1 MKKEVKNISGIK
13 INDSIKMSVKKKR
26 KNFRGFEALIIAYC
40 GFIGIIM
47 FFLSTFDIPFDRHSV
62 LISSIIFSAVY
73 GIISSVKGKT
83 ALVFF
88 PSGLLIFLVGILKYY
103 EQIKTGFFLVFNIMY
118 KRLTDTG
125 INYFKSISP
134 INSQHNITLFLIFII
149 WFLAFIIFFFTV
161 YRPNILIILASTFPL
176 IEICL
181 YYGIEVPILWTSLMI
196 GYWLAV
202 LSICLTDIGEYYG
215 GGGGFT
221 RKDDT
226 FFPKRKMKFKVTEKC
241 GILIIFITFIT
252 SLASQSII
260 DITGYERTDKIKEQ
274 RRELKTAINSFSL
287 EDLTTSISNMIEPLG
302 ISLEYQDN
310 RLGKYNKISYKGKTD
325 LIITLDTLPKNALYL
340 KGFTASTYNENEWF
354 ELENSK
360 YDELNKMF
368 EKYSIYP
375 QQIPYFVNS
384 KLYNINKNKIKI
396 ASQKKSSKFYVPYGV
411 IPDESFSFK
420 NDNAIKRNKE
430 KKYSFEFSMPDI
442 YYISENLQLTGKNRI
457 DLDYY
462 HNFTDE
468 QNQTIYDFCDEY
480 ENGRMISNISGL
492 TVLIDYDSMMNM
504 LVENKYRDFVY
515 ENYLSYPDNEEFQEI
530 YNEYSDILENA
541 SVSTAF
547 ERIDTLQKLKDK
559 INQNV
564 SYTLEPGKTP
574 STRDFV
580 NYFLLENK
588 KGYCVHYATAGV
600 LLARM
605 AGIPARYATGY
616 VSVTD
621 DYNEATRNI
630 ADSSYTVKIED
641 KRSHA
646 WAEIYLDG
654 YGWIPFEFTSG
665 YSDSSIASENPEV
678 TETTAVTY
686 ITSTTQTRTT
696 TVSNTNSDSSENTRH
711 SNTLA
716 SSLKTTAQVSTT
728 IITVIS
734 GTDSHSGNRFINMTD
749 YSIYTEIFVI
759 ISVLLLIFVRRWI
772 IITIRKRRLYSGNS
786 NSKKRVLNNYRY
798 VLKLLKYMNVKQEN
812 LQYNEFADNV
822 ESMFAGILFK
832 SGNFTS
838 FSEIVLKCSF
848 SNYSP
853 DKKELEF
860 ISAFSKETA
869 LKIYKKSGII
879 KKIYLK
885 FFSVLM

>member
-26 KNFRGFEALIIAYC
+26 RNFREFEALIIAYC
-40 GFIGIIM
+40 GFAGIIM
-47 FFLSTFDIPFDRHSV
+47 FFLSTFDIPFDQNSI
-62 LISSIIFSAVY
+62 LISSIIFSVLY
-73 GIISSVKGKT
+73 GIISTLKGKT

-88 PSGLLIFLVGILKYY
+88 PSSLLIFLAGILKYY
-103 EQIKTGFFLVFNIMY
+103 EQIKTGFCLVFNIMY

-134 INSQHNITLFLIFII
+134 INSQYNVTLFMIFII
-149 WFLAFIIFFFTV
+149 WLLAFIIFFFTV
-161 YRPNILIILASTFPL
+161 YRPNILIILASTFPV

-202 LSICLTDIGEYYG
+202 LSVCLTDIGEYYG

-241 GILIIFITFIT
+241 GVLIILITLVT
-252 SLASQSII
+252 SFASQSII

-287 EDLTTSISNMIEPLG
+287 EDLTTSISDIIEPLG

-325 LIITLDTLPKNALYL
+325 LILTLDTLPENALYL
-340 KGFTASTYNENEWF
+340 KGFTASTYNNNEWF
-354 ELENSK
+354 ELDNDK
-360 YDELNKMF
+360 YDSLNEMF
-368 EKYSIYP
+368 EKYNIYP
-375 QQIPYFVNS
+375 QQIPFFVNS
-384 KLYNINKNKIKI
+384 KLYSTNTNKIKI
-396 ASQKKSSKFYVPYGV
+396 ASQKKSNKFYVPYGV
-411 IPDESFSFK
+411 MPEESFSFK
-420 NDNAIKRNKE
+420 NDNTIKRKKE

-462 HNFTDE
+462 HSFTDE
-468 QNQTIYDFCDEY
+468 QNQTIYDFCNEY
-480 ENGRMISNISGL
+480 ENGRMMSNISSLPVL
-492 TVLIDYDSMMNM
+492 TDYDAMMNM
-504 LVENKYRDFVY
+504 LIENKYRDFVY
-515 ENYLSYPDNEEFQEI
+515 ENYLSYPDSEEFQEI

-541 SVSTAF
+541 SVSSAF
-547 ERIDTLQKLKDK
+547 ERIDTLQQLKNK
-559 INQNV
+559 MNQNV

-616 VSVTD
+616 ISVTD

-654 YGWIPFEFTSG
+654 YGWIPFEFTAG
-665 YSDSSIASENPEV
+665 YSNNSIASENPES
-678 TETTAVTY
+678 TETTAVTNV
-686 ITSTTQTRTT
+686 TSTTQTRTT
-696 TVSNTNSDSSENTRH
+696 TVSHINSGSSKNTKN
-711 SNTLA
+711 SNTIVSRLNTT
-716 SSLKTTAQVSTT
+716 SLVSTT
-728 IITVIS
+728 IITTIS
-734 GTDSHSGNRFINMTD
+734 GNSSHSGKRFINMTD
-749 YSIYTEIFVI
+749 YSIYPEIFVM
-759 ISVLLLIFVRRWI
+759 ISILILIFVRRWI
-772 IITIRKRRLYSGNS
+772 IITVRKRRLYSGNV
-786 NSKKRVLNNYRY
+786 NPKKRVLNNYKY
-798 VLKLLKYMNVKQEN
+798 VIKLFSYMNVKQEN
-812 LQYNEFADNV
+812 LQYNEFADNI
-822 ESMFAGILFK
+822 EAMFADILFK
-832 SGNFTS
+832 NGNFNS

-879 KKIYLK
+879 RKIYLK
-885 FFSVLM
+885 FFSALI